1 MKKIM
6 RLCQKSGWLSKG
18 ACRIV
23 TTEVVA
29 FIKPAGRHASP
40 ISHSGGGG
48 LRLKAHF
55 EWLRTIMNI

>member
-6 RLCQKSGWLSKG
+6 RLCQKSGWLSLPNSDHQSSG
-18 ACRIV
+18 LHQVRG
-23 TTEVVA
+23 
-29 FIKPAGRHASP
+29 PARQPDKSFWR
-40 ISHSGGGG
+40 GG